1 MCQSALCQRATEV
14 EQRFSQVEAFT
25 TQEKLF
31 ITAKTYQINRGEKL
45 KIPCLQAFNLAPKMG
60 WPCSATHSS
69 MDVAR

>member
-1 MCQSALCQRATEV
+1 
-14 EQRFSQVEAFT
+14 VEAFT

-69 MDVAR
+69 IDVAR